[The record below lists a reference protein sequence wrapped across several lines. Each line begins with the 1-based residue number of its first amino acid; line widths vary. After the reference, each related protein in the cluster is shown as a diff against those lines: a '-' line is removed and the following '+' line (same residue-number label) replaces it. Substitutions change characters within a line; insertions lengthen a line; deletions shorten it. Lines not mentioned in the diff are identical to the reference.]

1 MISKIS
7 PCISI
12 YYCFYLY
19 RWWKELDVHS
29 TLPYARERIEESC
42 FWAMGAYFE
51 PQYSAARNILTKLVI
66 IITCI
71 DDTYDAY
78 GTIDELELFTKAIQR
93 LVSTSSLS
101 LSLKLNIRDF

>member
-42 FWAMGAYFE
+42 FWDMGAYFE